1 MGQSTHADVERM
13 DSRLI
18 TRNSIATEM
27 NVFGYATICEGGAS
41 QSRNHAIERAHSP
54 SRSR

>member
-1 MGQSTHADVERM
+1 M
-13 DSRLI
+13 

-41 QSRNHAIERAHSP
+41 QSRNRAVERAHSP
-54 SRSR
+54 WRSR